1 MSPVVAILSLLLHWL
16 HSIYWAHAVY
26 VNHIYSTFEETV
38 KWEIKLGS
46 PDLGLKK
53 KTKPK
58 QSELDLVQCLL
69 GGPGRPFQ
77 KNSDM
82 GYYCKGV

>member
-1 MSPVVAILSLLLHWL
+1 M
-16 HSIYWAHAVY
+16 
-26 VNHIYSTFEETV
+26 NHIYSTFEETV

-53 KTKPK
+53 KKPPK
-58 QSELDLVQCLL
+58 QSELDFVQCLL

-77 KNSDM
+77 KIQIWVIIGKVCSLSEFLLW
-82 GYYCKGV
+82 K

>member
-1 MSPVVAILSLLLHWL
+1 M
-16 HSIYWAHAVY
+16 
-26 VNHIYSTFEETV
+26 NHIYSTFEETV

-46 PDLGLKK
+46 PDLGFKKKK
-53 KTKPK
+53 KTPK
-58 QSELDLVQCLL
+58 QSELDFVQCLL

-82 GYYCKGV
+82 GYYWKGV